1 MVEQNLDL
9 NVALISQKLLW
20 AVSQALQ
27 SKQISVKHEQF
38 KTYASSLARVVKR
51 LFLEF
56 NDQTVASTSEKLLR

>member
-1 MVEQNLDL
+1 M
-9 NVALISQKLLW
+9 
-20 AVSQALQ
+20 Q

-38 KTYASSLARVVKR
+38 KTYASNLARVVKR